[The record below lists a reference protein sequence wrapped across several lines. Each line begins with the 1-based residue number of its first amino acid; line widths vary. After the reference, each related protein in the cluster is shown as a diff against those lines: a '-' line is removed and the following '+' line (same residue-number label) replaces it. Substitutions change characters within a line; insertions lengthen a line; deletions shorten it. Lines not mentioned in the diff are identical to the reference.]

1 MSLFLLDTK
10 MASFAMKRHYPQVRT
25 HLARAA
31 KKHGIGI
38 SAVTQGELI
47 YGLHRKDAPNELV
60 ELIRGFLIRVEVL
73 PWDTHVADTY
83 GQVRAWCTK
92 KGIVFSALD
101 LMIAAH
107 AIHLRATL
115 VTNDQTFHRLAFPRR
130 DQTPFELRILD
141 WTEQDIR

>member
-10 MASFAMKRHYPQVRT
+10 MASFAMKRHYQAVRT

>member
-1 MSLFLLDTK
+1 MSLFLLDTN

-31 KKHGIGI
+31 KKNVIGV

-47 YGLHRKDAPNELV
+47 YGLHRKDSPNELV
-60 ELIRGFLIRVEVL
+60 ELIRGFLLRVEVL
-73 PWDTHVADTY
+73 PWDAHVADTY
-83 GQVRAWCTK
+83 GQVRAWCAK
-92 KGIVFSALD
+92 NGIVFSAMD

>member
-1 MSLFLLDTK
+1 
-10 MASFAMKRHYPQVRT
+10 MKRHYPQVRT

-31 KKHGIGI
+31 KKHVIGV
-38 SAVTQGELI
+38 SAVTQGELM
-47 YGLHRKDAPNELV
+47 YGLHRKDSPNELV
-60 ELIRGFLIRVEVL
+60 ELIRGFLLRVEVL
-73 PWDTHVADTY
+73 PWDAHVADTY
-83 GQVRAWCTK
+83 GQVRAWCAK
-92 KGIVFSALD
+92 NGIVFSAMD

>member
-1 MSLFLLDTK
+1 VSLFLLDTN
-10 MASFAMKRHYPQVRT
+10 MASFAMKRHYPQVRN

-92 KGIVFSALD
+92 KGSDDCRSCHPSPRHVGHERSDIPSARVP
-101 LMIAAH
+101 H
-107 AIHLRATL
+107 AEPHA
-115 VTNDQTFHRLAFPRR
+115 V
-130 DQTPFELRILD
+130 
-141 WTEQDIR
+141 